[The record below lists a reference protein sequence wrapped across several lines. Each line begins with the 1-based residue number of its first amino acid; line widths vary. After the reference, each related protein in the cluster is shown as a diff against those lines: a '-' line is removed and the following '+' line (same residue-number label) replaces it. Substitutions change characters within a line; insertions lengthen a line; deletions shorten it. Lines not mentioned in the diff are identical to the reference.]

1 MTKQKQWEKLVEKFF
16 KGFNELVDDANK
28 NNMNGEL
35 CMVAMETYMNHVL
48 TNNCVHTLQ
57 NTINNCYEKAI
68 DFHIN
73 NLKSHKKYKVG
84 RAN

>member
-1 MTKQKQWEKLVEKFF
+1 MTNQKQWEKIVEKFF
-16 KGFNELVDDANK
+16 KHFDEITNDANK
-28 NNMNGEL
+28 HGMNGEL
-35 CMVAMETYMNHVL
+35 CVVALETYMTHVL

-57 NTINNCYEKAI
+57 KTINNCYEKSI
-68 DFHIN
+68 DFQIN

>member
-1 MTKQKQWEKLVEKFF
+1 MSKQKQWEKLVEKFLKHF
-16 KGFNELVDDANK
+16 DDLANEANK

-35 CMVAMETYMNHVL
+35 CVMGLETYMNHIL
-48 TNNCVHTLQ
+48 NNNCIHTLQ
-57 NTINNCYEKAI
+57 NTINQCYEKSI

-73 NLKSHKKYKVG
+73 SLKSHKKYKVG

>member
-1 MTKQKQWEKLVEKFF
+1 MTKQKQWENLVEKFF
-16 KGFNELVDDANK
+16 KSFNELVEDANK
-28 NNMNGEL
+28 HNMNGEL
-35 CMVAMETYMNHVL
+35 SMVALETYMHHVL

-68 DFHIN
+68 DFHIDS
-73 NLKSHKKYKVG
+73 LKQSKKHKVG

>member
-1 MTKQKQWEKLVEKFF
+1 MTNQKQWEKIVEKFCKHF
-16 KGFNELVDDANK
+16 DEITNDANK
-28 NNMNGEL
+28 HGMNGEL
-35 CMVAMETYMNHVL
+35 CVVALETYMTHVL

-57 NTINNCYEKAI
+57 KTINNCYEKSI
-68 DFHIN
+68 DFQIN